1 MNSVSHDEIGYE
13 NVLSHNVINIGAGT
27 PKLSDIEEQTCDQ
40 AFIAKSLS
48 QDEDMIPDLANKAA
62 DFNFCSMLDN
72 DGDQR
77 EEDKKEKFMKSNNTS
92 NFSQGL
98 NFAAEAGSQGKD
110 DHIAAGSLYSG
121 GSSLV
126 DLNYAFNGPRNQQ
139 AE

>member
-1 MNSVSHDEIGYE
+1 
-13 NVLSHNVINIGAGT
+13 
-27 PKLSDIEEQTCDQ
+27 
-40 AFIAKSLS
+40 
-48 QDEDMIPDLANKAA
+48 
-62 DFNFCSMLDN
+62 MLDN

-77 EEDKKEKFMKSNNTS
+77 EDNKEEKFMKSNNTS

-126 DLNYAFNGPRNQQ
+126 DLNYAFNGPRN
-139 AE
+139 